1 MITVLHDGVAN
12 MSWMFFLALGLW
24 GLLRAIRGQGVDGSY
39 LGAAA
44 IGQGL
49 YIVQGILGL
58 LLVFFFDVTFLRP
71 GIYVLYLIFVMI
83 FLPFIY
89 FAVLQGDDS
98 NRGQWVLTFASL
110 FLFGVSLRLI
120 GLVNET
126 L

>member
-12 MSWMFFLALGLW
+12 MSWMFFLLLGLW
-24 GLLRAIRGQGVDGSY
+24 GLLRAIRGEGVDGSY